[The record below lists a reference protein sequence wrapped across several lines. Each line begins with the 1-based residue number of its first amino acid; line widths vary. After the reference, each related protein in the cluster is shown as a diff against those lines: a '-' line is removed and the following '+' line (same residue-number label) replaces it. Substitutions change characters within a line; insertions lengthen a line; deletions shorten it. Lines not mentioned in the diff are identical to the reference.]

1 MQLYTFTV
9 SKIILSTKTN
19 FMSFLDRFSNGW
31 TITINSFKVLKANKE
46 LIIFPILS
54 AVSMILIMGSF
65 VTAILASVGW
75 NMDYF
80 DAPGTPVNYVFVF
93 LYYLVNYFIVVFFNM
108 ALIHCTRLYFKGEEV
123 NIAIGLRFSLSR
135 IGVIFSWAVFAAT
148 VGTLLRLIQ
157 ENVGWIGKIITGL
170 IGIVW
175 SITTFFVVP
184 VLAYEKLG
192 PIDAFKRST
201 KMMKEKW
208 GESLG
213 SSFSFGLINFIAALA
228 ILAVAFVLGSFI
240 HLFVG
245 IAFGVL
251 ALLFLAVVMSATQ
264 TIFVSAVYH
273 NITDEPVKYFNQQLV
288 DSLFTKK

>member
-1 MQLYTFTV
+1 
-9 SKIILSTKTN
+9 
-19 FMSFLDRFSNGW
+19 MSFIDRFSNGW

-54 AVSMILIMGSF
+54 AMSMILIMGSF
-65 VTAILASVGW
+65 VTVILASVGW
-75 NMDYF
+75 DLNYF
-80 DAPGTPVNYVFVF
+80 DNSDTTVNYLFVF

-108 ALIHCTRLYFKGEEV
+108 ALIHCTRLYFRGEEV
-123 NIAIGLRFSLSR
+123 SISKGLQFSLSR
-135 IGVIFSWAVFAAT
+135 IGVIFSWALFAAT

-157 ENVGWIGKIITGL
+157 ENLGWLGKILTGI

-213 SSFSFGLINFIAALA
+213 ATFSFGLIQLIAAA
-228 ILAVAFVLGSFI
+228 GILVVAFFLGAYVNIFI
-240 HLFVG
+240 G
-245 IAFGVL
+245 IAIGVL
-251 ALLFLAVVMSATQ
+251 SLLFLAVIMSATQ

-273 NITDEPVKYFNQQLV
+273 NITEEPIRHFNQQLL
-288 DSLFTKK
+288 DNLFEKK